1 MMQKKSLVFLLG
13 SALMTLSSVSGAV
26 TTPPP
31 TVKVEIGDTEP
42 FCNSGVPP
50 EWRDAQVVEGVNIQE
65 QRVCN
70 PDNPADIAAFVK
82 GTNNISMQTLMDT
95 NLAADAITMSND
107 MDGDGDPD
115 LIVIKMEV
123 MEL

>member
-1 MMQKKSLVFLLG
+1 MQKQSLVSLLG
-13 SALMTLSSVSGAV
+13 CALLSISPWVGAV

-31 TVKVEIGDTEP
+31 TVKVDIGAAEP

-50 EWRDAQVVEGVNIQE
+50 EWRDAQVIEGVKIQE
-65 QRVCN
+65 ERVCN

-95 NLAADAITMSND
+95 NLAADAITLSND

-115 LIVIKMEV
+115 LIVIKLEV
-123 MEL
+123 M